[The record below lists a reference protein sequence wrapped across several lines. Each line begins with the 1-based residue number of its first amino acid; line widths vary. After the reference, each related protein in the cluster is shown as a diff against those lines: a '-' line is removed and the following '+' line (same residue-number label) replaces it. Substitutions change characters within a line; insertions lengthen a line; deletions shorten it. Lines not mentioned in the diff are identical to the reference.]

1 MQQVKKNIVHLENTI
16 GGCFKGNRVNSG
28 ISVIKT
34 IASTH
39 ENVADIQLVNKVWIA
54 ASI

>member
-16 GGCFKGNRVNSG
+16 GGCFKGNSG

-39 ENVADIQLVNKVWIA
+39 ENVADIQLINKVWIA